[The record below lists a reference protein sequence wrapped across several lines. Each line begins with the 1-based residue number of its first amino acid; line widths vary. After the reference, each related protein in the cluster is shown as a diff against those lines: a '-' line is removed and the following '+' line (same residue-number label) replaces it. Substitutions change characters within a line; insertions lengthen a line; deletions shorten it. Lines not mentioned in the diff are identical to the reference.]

1 MLKVSRVLFIIALV
15 VQVKREGLLLRKI
28 FRFMD
33 TVKIGVLREEKIP
46 HDKRVPF
53 IPEQCRQIMEQ
64 YKNVTVVVQPCD
76 YRSIT
81 NEEYTKEGIALQEN
95 LSDCDI
101 LIGVKEVPKDK
112 LIPGKKY
119 LFFSHTIKKQ
129 PHNRELLKKIIKD
142 KISLVDYECLVDD
155 HENRIIGFGRYA
167 GMVGAYNGVMAYGLK
182 YGLFKLKP
190 ANETTGL
197 KEIYSEL
204 DRISLPNIKIVITG
218 GGRVANGAIETM
230 GMLNI
235 RKVTPFEFLNYSF
248 REPVY
253 VQIHSEDY
261 HERIDGKEFAKHDF
275 YHSPDHYRCT
285 FCDPGS
291 FASFCDLLIHCAYWN
306 PQAPSLFTKADM
318 RDPAFRISVIADVT
332 CDIDGSI
339 PSTHRATTIEDK
351 FYGYNPVTEKE
362 EEAFSP
368 NTITVMSIDNLP
380 CELPRDSSEG
390 FGKHLMERIIPLL
403 VGDDKGNVIHRAT
416 IAKNGELTARYAYL
430 TDYVN

>member
-1 MLKVSRVLFIIALV
+1 M
-15 VQVKREGLLLRKI
+15 QKI
-28 FRFMD
+28 
-33 TVKIGVLREEKIP
+33 KIGILREEKIP
-46 HDKRVPF
+46 HDRRVPF
-53 IPEQCRQIMEQ
+53 TPEQCRQIKEQ
-64 YKNVTVVVQPCD
+64 FPGTEVVVQPCD
-76 YRSIT
+76 YRSIKID
-81 NEEYTKEGIALQEN
+81 EFRKEGITLQED

-101 LIGVKEVPKDK
+101 LIGVKEVPKEK

-129 PHNRELLKKIIKD
+129 PHNKELLKKIIKE
-142 KISLVDYECLVDD
+142 KITLIDYECLVDD

-182 YGLFKLKP
+182 YGLFKIKP
-190 ANETTGL
+190 ANQCFGI
-197 KEIYSEL
+197 KELHSEL

-253 VQIHSEDY
+253 VQLHSEDY
-261 HERIDGKEFAKHDF
+261 HERIDGKEFSKHDF
-275 YHSPDHYRCT
+275 YHLPKKYRCT

-306 PQAPSLFTKADM
+306 PEAPRLFSKKEM

-332 CDIDGSI
+332 CDINGSI
-339 PSTHRATTIEDK
+339 PSTHRATTIDDK
-351 FYGYNPVTEKE
+351 FYGYNPSTEQE
-362 EEAFSP
+362 EDPFSP

-380 CELPRDSSEG
+380 CELPRDASEG
-390 FGKHLMERIIPLL
+390 FGKHLLERVIPLL
-403 VGDDKGNVIHRAT
+403 IKEDKGNVIHRAT
-416 IAKNGELTARYAYL
+416 IAKNGELTARFAYL
-430 TDYVN
+430 TDFIS